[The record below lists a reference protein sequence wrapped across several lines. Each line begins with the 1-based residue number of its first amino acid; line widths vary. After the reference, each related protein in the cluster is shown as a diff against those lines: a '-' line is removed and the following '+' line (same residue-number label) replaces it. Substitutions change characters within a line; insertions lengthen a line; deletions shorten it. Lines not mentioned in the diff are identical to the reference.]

1 MNILGTGIDAINFE
15 ALSINKI
22 ENDVNVINNVQ
33 ISLIDIGHYQ
43 PRKKSTIT
51 VESIQDLIDS
61 VREHG
66 ILQPVILRVTDSERY
81 ELIAGERRLRAA
93 IELKLDVIPAV
104 LKNIDS
110 QQAYAIAIIENIQR
124 EQLSLLEEAEALLKL
139 KNDYFMSVETVAKM
153 IGKPRTTIANLI
165 RVATHLSSF
174 GKELLERGDVD
185 YGHIRAV
192 LILEEDIQNLV
203 LNYVVEKK
211 LTVRATENFVRD
223 HGYEKLLVKSDIM
236 KETKKSSLLSDEI
249 DIIVRNLSDK
259 YKTNVSLKLLNNG
272 KIRVSMDFMDIERV
286 RRILSNC

>member
-15 ALSINKI
+15 ALNISKI
-22 ENDVNVINNVQ
+22 ESDVNIIKNIQ
-33 ISLIDIGHYQ
+33 IDLIDIGNYQ
-43 PRKKSTIT
+43 PRKKNAIT

-61 VREHG
+61 IKEHG
-66 ILQPVILRVTDSERY
+66 ILQPVILRCTDTERY

-93 IELKLDVIPAV
+93 LELRLDEIPAV
-104 LKNIDS
+104 LKNIDAK
-110 QQAYAIAIIENIQR
+110 QAYAIAIIENIQR

-185 YGHIRAV
+185 YGHIRSV

-203 LNYVVEKK
+203 LNYVAEKK
-211 LTVRATENFVRD
+211 LTVRAAENFVRE
-223 HGYEKLLVKSDIM
+223 HGYDKLLTPNNCEK
-236 KETKKSSLLSDEI
+236 KESNSLDDESI
-249 DIIVRNLSDK
+249 NLMARTLSDK
-259 YKTNVSLKLLNNG
+259 YKTNVSLKRLSGG
-272 KIRVSMDFMDIERV
+272 KIRVSMDFIDLEKV
-286 RRILSNC
+286 DKILGQ

>member
-15 ALSINKI
+15 ALNISKI
-22 ENDVNVINNVQ
+22 EKDINIIKNIQ
-33 ISLIDIGHYQ
+33 IDLIDIGNYQ
-43 PRKKSTIT
+43 PRKQSAIT

-61 VREHG
+61 IKEHG
-66 ILQPVILRVTDSERY
+66 ILQPVILRCTDTERY

-93 IELKLDVIPAV
+93 LELKLDEVPAV
-104 LKNIDS
+104 LKNIDAK
-110 QQAYAIAIIENIQR
+110 QAYAIAIIENIQR

-185 YGHIRAV
+185 YGHIRSV

-203 LNYVVEKK
+203 LNYVAEKK
-211 LTVRATENFVRD
+211 LTVRATENFVRE
-223 HGYEKLLVKSDIM
+223 HGYDKLLTPNNYEK
-236 KETKKSSLLSDEI
+236 KESNSLSDESI
-249 DIIVRNLSDK
+249 NLMVRTLSDK
-259 YKTNVSLKLLNNG
+259 YKTNVSLKRLSGG
-272 KIRVSMDFMDIERV
+272 KIRVSMDFIDLEKV
-286 RRILSNC
+286 DKILG

>member
-15 ALSINKI
+15 ALNISKI
-22 ENDVNVINNVQ
+22 EKDINIIKNIQ
-33 ISLIDIGHYQ
+33 IDLIDIGNYQ
-43 PRKKSTIT
+43 PRKQSAIT

-61 VREHG
+61 IKEHG
-66 ILQPVILRVTDSERY
+66 ILQPVILRCTDTERY

-93 IELKLDVIPAV
+93 LELRLDEIPAV
-104 LKNIDS
+104 LKNIDAK
-110 QQAYAIAIIENIQR
+110 QAYAIAIIENIQR

-185 YGHIRAV
+185 YGHIRSV

-203 LNYVVEKK
+203 LNYVAEKK
-211 LTVRATENFVRD
+211 LTVRATENFVRE
-223 HGYEKLLVKSDIM
+223 HGYDKLLTPNNYEKKESD
-236 KETKKSSLLSDEI
+236 SLSDESI
-249 DIIVRNLSDK
+249 NLMVRTLSDK
-259 YKTNVSLKLLNNG
+259 YKTNVSLKRLSGG
-272 KIRVSMDFMDIERV
+272 KIRVSMDFIDLEKV
-286 RRILSNC
+286 DKILGQ

>member
-15 ALSINKI
+15 ALNISKI
-22 ENDVNVINNVQ
+22 EKDINIIKNIQ
-33 ISLIDIGHYQ
+33 IDLIDIGNYQ
-43 PRKKSTIT
+43 PRKQSAIT

-61 VREHG
+61 IKEHG
-66 ILQPVILRVTDSERY
+66 ILQPVILRCTDTERY

-93 IELKLDVIPAV
+93 LELRLDEVPAV
-104 LKNIDS
+104 LKNIDAK
-110 QQAYAIAIIENIQR
+110 QAYAIAIIENIQR

-185 YGHIRAV
+185 YGHIRSV

-203 LNYVVEKK
+203 LNYVAEKK
-211 LTVRATENFVRD
+211 LTVRATENFVRE
-223 HGYEKLLVKSDIM
+223 HGYDKLLTPNNCEK
-236 KETKKSSLLSDEI
+236 KESNALDDESI
-249 DIIVRNLSDK
+249 NLMVRTLSDK
-259 YKTNVSLKLLNNG
+259 YKTNVSLKRLSGG
-272 KIRVSMDFMDIERV
+272 KIRVSMDFIDLEKV
-286 RRILSNC
+286 DKILGQ